1 MYNMKFKN
9 WLLKENF
16 ENFPEGPR
24 KKYAIQASLI
34 SKYDKNIL
42 LKDDNDEVVGIA
54 SVWKE
59 PDTANSEG
67 IPEGNYIK
75 IRNMSV
81 KEKGLGKKLFQMIK
95 DYAKSHNA
103 GIYLNSTE
111 GAYYFYENQGMHRAT
126 GANYYLTADEI

>member
-1 MYNMKFKN
+1 MNFKN
-9 WLLKENF
+9 WLSIENF

-24 KKYAIQASLI
+24 KIYAIQASLI

-42 LKDDNDEVVGIA
+42 LKDDNDKVIGIA

-59 PDTANSEG
+59 PDTANDES
-67 IPEGNYIK
+67 IPEGKYIR

-81 KEKGLGKKLFQMIK
+81 KEKGLGKKLLQIIK
-95 DYAKSHNA
+95 DYAKSHSA

-111 GAYYFYENQGMHRAT
+111 GAYDFYEKQGMHRGT
-126 GANYYLTADEI
+126 GSNYYLTADEI